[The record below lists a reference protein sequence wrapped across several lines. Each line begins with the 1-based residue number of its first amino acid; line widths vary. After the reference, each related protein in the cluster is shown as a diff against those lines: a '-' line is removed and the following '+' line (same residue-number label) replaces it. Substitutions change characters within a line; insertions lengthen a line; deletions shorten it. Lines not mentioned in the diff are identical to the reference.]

1 MTPDPPATLQTRRFL
16 LLYALASAGGAVA
29 YVPFLTILLPMRIS
43 GMVGTDDLTWLAYAT
58 LAGAIAA
65 SLSNVA
71 FGWASDR
78 SRSRVPWIVTG
89 LLASCGL
96 LVAFSAARSVE
107 IVIGLLVAWQCALNM
122 LLAPLAAWAGDC
134 VPDDQKGTLGGLL
147 AFAPAAGALA
157 GVLVTAPGLA
167 GADARLGLVAVL
179 VVLCVAPVL
188 LFGHPRAF
196 PQLMQDEGGATKLRV
211 RPGAPVAR
219 MWLARLLVQIS
230 EAALFAFLYFWLRS
244 IDPAM
249 TDAMVAQ
256 IFGAILVLAVPLA
269 LLVGRWADRHRRPF
283 VPLAFTAAIAAV
295 GLLIMAAAPGLSI
308 ALTGYVVFGLS
319 AAIFL
324 SLHSAQT
331 LRVLPR
337 ATHRGRDLGI
347 FNLTNTAP
355 SVAVPWL
362 TLALVPTFGFTG
374 LFVVLAACAFGAA
387 LLLSRLPRVV

>member
-1 MTPDPPATLQTRRFL
+1 MTPDNPSTLQTRRFL
-16 LLYALASAGGAVA
+16 LLYALASSGGAVA

-78 SRSRVPWIVTG
+78 SRARVPWIVTG

-167 GADARLGLVAVL
+167 GPDARLGLVAN
-179 VVLCVAPVL
+179 
-188 LFGHPRAF
+188 
-196 PQLMQDEGGATKLRV
+196 
-211 RPGAPVAR
+211 
-219 MWLARLLVQIS
+219 
-230 EAALFAFLYFWLRS
+230 
-244 IDPAM
+244 
-249 TDAMVAQ
+249 
-256 IFGAILVLAVPLA
+256 AVIAA
-269 LLVGRWADRHRRPF
+269 LLVIG
-283 VPLAFTAAIAAV
+283 V
-295 GLLIMAAAPGLSI
+295 
-308 ALTGYVVFGLS
+308 
-319 AAIFL
+319 
-324 SLHSAQT
+324 
-331 LRVLPR
+331 R
-337 ATHRGRDLGI
+337 AG
-347 FNLTNTAP
+347 
-355 SVAVPWL
+355 WL
-362 TLALVPTFGFTG
+362 
-374 LFVVLAACAFGAA
+374 
-387 LLLSRLPRVV
+387 